1 MQGRELGQFVMDFT
15 WYLRNLLLAK
25 TSDDIE
31 DVIDMS
37 SDNLRNLKE
46 EAGLVEPPVI
56 MNELSMEQQNE
67 MIRRNPLYGKIV
79 CRCENVSEQEI
90 IDCMHRP
97 VPATTIKGVKKRVRP
112 GMGRCQGG
120 FCQPYVLRILA
131 QQNGKKKTEICMD
144 EPGSCI
150 LVKENR
156 L

>member
-1 MQGRELGQFVMDFT
+1 MNESASHT
-15 WYLRNLLLAK
+15 
-25 TSDDIE
+25 
-31 DVIDMS
+31 
-37 SDNLRNLKE
+37 
-46 EAGLVEPPVI
+46 VEPPVI